1 MGNIHPRF
9 DPRVRLGYARCMNRL
24 RSILIG
30 IALSLAMVM
39 IASTPPAHASTD
51 ELLDGIVALEA
62 CDKSKEMHDEKK
74 CEAFLVGVTATLSWL
89 QIYQNLAL
97 TYCVPS
103 TTVVRL
109 PDYRDIFVKWMN
121 QNPSQLHGHSVGLFV
136 KSMEQAFPCNS

>member
-1 MGNIHPRF
+1 MTKIR
-9 DPRVRLGYARCMNRL
+9 AA
-24 RSILIG
+24 LIAVG
-30 IALSLAMVM
+30 FSLAVVAIDSMP
-39 IASTPPAHASTD
+39 SAHASMD

-62 CDKSKEMHDEKK
+62 CDQSKEMHDEKK
-74 CEAFLVGVTATLSWL
+74 CEAFFVGVTATLSWL
-89 QIYQNLAL
+89 QIYQNLDL

-109 PDYRDIFVKWMN
+109 PDQRDIFVKWMN